1 MTHRQP
7 SFVSRQALSRHP
19 LAATVVA
26 SMLLAWPLPGS
37 AQDMMGGEIESARE
51 NPYADTPLIE
61 APSADDFNSFA
72 PSEGM
77 AAPEIPMSGL
87 PGAPVVVELFT
98 SQGCSSCPPADA
110 MLGEL
115 VDEPGV
121 LPLSFHVDYW
131 DYLGWADEFA
141 QPEFTERQQNY
152 ALSVGERAVYTP
164 QMIVGG
170 QDTAPSVRPAEL
182 MAMIDAHRASP
193 ATISVQETEQ
203 GDKTLV
209 ELTPLS
215 DLGGPVAVTLVR
227 FAPSRTVEVKGGENR
242 GRSITYRN
250 VVLDLQRL
258 SEWDGRA
265 ALRLTIRTD
274 GVSDGA
280 GGEDF
285 PDDTRHAILI
295 QRVSGAKSQMPGP
308 MLTALQLD

>member
-1 MTHRQP
+1 MNHLLPRSLSFLP
-7 SFVSRQALSRHP
+7 SCPILASVAAVL
-19 LAATVVA
+19 LAA
-26 SMLLAWPLPGS
+26 LPLNGLAQGIGDGP
-37 AQDMMGGEIESARE
+37 RE
-51 NPYADTPLIE
+51 NPYADMPLIKAAE
-61 APSADDFNSFA
+61 AADFNSFA
-72 PSEGM
+72 QTGGL
-77 AAPEIPMSGL
+77 AAPEIAMSGL

-152 ALSVGERAVYTP
+152 ALSAGERTVYTP

-170 QDTAPSVRPAEL
+170 QDTAPSLRPAEL

-203 GDKTLV
+203 GDKTLI

-215 DLGGPVAVTLVR
+215 DLGGPVAVSLVR

-242 GRSITYRN
+242 GRLIVYHN
-250 VVLDLQRL
+250 VVLDLQQL
-258 SEWDGRA
+258 AEWNGHET
-265 ALRLTIRTD
+265 LRLMIGTGDSADAT
-274 GVSDGA
+274 
-280 GGEDF
+280 GGEEF
-285 PDDTRHAILI
+285 PEDTRHAILI
-295 QRVSGAKSQMPGP
+295 QRVSGAKAQMPGP